1 MPESNVD
8 KSSLGR
14 RMSDV
19 GGLKITKAKKTD
31 ASMGEVSLPE
41 GWSMA
46 EVPSPYSK
54 KAHREGQHDKS
65 AMLDAEMNPPDEADM
80 SEDEYEYW
88 KSACSSC
95 ASMAEGDGKKYTH
108 TYKDS
113 KTGKTR
119 KVRYGAQGYK
129 IAPGTKRGD
138 SYCAR
143 SLGDMKSEGMDCSGG
158 DKNTPMCLSRKKW
171 KCKGSKSTG

>member
-1 MPESNVD
+1 MENKNTSTF
-8 KSSLGR
+8 GR

-19 GGLKITKAKKTD
+19 SGFRITKAKK
-31 ASMGEVSLPE
+31 ASMSEPQAPD
-41 GWSMA
+41 GWSFA
-46 EVPSPYSK
+46 DIPSPYEK

-65 AMLDAEMNPPDEADM
+65 DMLDAEMEPDDGADM

-95 ASMAEGDGKKYTH
+95 ASMAEDDGKKYTH

-113 KTGKTR
+113 KTGKTK
-119 KVRYGAQGYK
+119 KVRYGAQGYR

-143 SLGDMKSEGMDCSGG
+143 SEGDMKSEGMDCSGS
-158 DKNTPMCLSRKKW
+158 DRNTPMCLSRKKW
-171 KCKGSKSTG
+171 KCKGAKSMG

>member
-1 MPESNVD
+1 MDKTSN
-8 KSSLGR
+8 SNLGE
-14 RMSDV
+14 RMSDIN
-19 GGLKITKAKKTD
+19 GFKITKADKTD
-31 ASMGEVSLPE
+31 HADPKIPQ
-41 GWSMA
+41 GWN
-46 EVPSPYSK
+46 VK
-54 KAHREGQHDKS
+54 RKAHREGQHDKS
-65 AMLDAEMNPPDEADM
+65 ALLDAEMNPDNGTDM

-95 ASMAEGDGKKYTH
+95 ASMAEDDGKKYTH

-119 KVRYGAQGYK
+119 KVRYGAKGYT

-143 SLGDMKSEGMDCSGG
+143 SEGDMKSEGMDCSGK

-171 KCKGSKSTG
+171 KCKGSKSAKG

>member
-1 MPESNVD
+1 MNDKNAP
-8 KSSLGR
+8 KSSLSR

-19 GGLKITKAKKTD
+19 GGLKITKAT
-31 ASMGEVSLPE
+31 
-41 GWSMA
+41 SMA
-46 EVPSPYSK
+46 EPEVPRGWNVK
-54 KAHREGQHDKS
+54 RKAHRAGQHDKS
-65 AMLDAEMNPPDEADM
+65 AMLDAEMNPSDEADM

-95 ASMAEGDGKKYTH
+95 ASMSEDDGKKYTH

-119 KVRYGAQGYK
+119 KVRYGAKGYT

-143 SLGDMKSEGMDCSGG
+143 SEGDAKSEGMDCSGK